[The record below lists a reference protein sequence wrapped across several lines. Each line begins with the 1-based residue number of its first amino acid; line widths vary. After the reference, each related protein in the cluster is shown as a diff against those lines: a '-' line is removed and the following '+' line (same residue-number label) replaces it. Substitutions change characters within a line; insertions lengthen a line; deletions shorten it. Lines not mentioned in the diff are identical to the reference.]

1 MEDEAIVQLFWDRD
15 EKAIAATAEKY
26 GPYCMSIAGNI
37 LGNSE
42 DAEECIN
49 DAYLNTWNS
58 IPPHRPQMLSTYLG
72 KIVRNLSFNR
82 YKKKR
87 ADKRGGG
94 QVGPVLEELSEVL
107 EGSGTPEENWDAI
120 FLLQTINEYLGELP
134 PDKRKVFVR
143 RYWYA
148 DSVKDIAKR
157 YNLTE
162 NHVAVILNR
171 TRENLRKYLAERG
184 LLD

>member
-1 MEDEAIVQLFWDRD
+1 MEDEAIVQLFWERD
-15 EKAIAATAEKY
+15 EKAITATAEKY
-26 GPYCMSIAGNI
+26 GAYCMSIASNI

-72 KIVRNLSFNR
+72 KIVRNLSFNL

-94 QVGPVLEELSEVL
+94 QMSLVLDELSEVL
-107 EGSGTPEENWDAI
+107 AGVGSPEESWDAA
-120 FLLQTINEYLGELP
+120 FLAQMINGFLEAIPLER
-134 PDKRKVFVR
+134 RKIFVR

-148 DSVKDIAKR
+148 ESVKDIAKR
-157 YNLTE
+157 YDMTE
-162 NHVAVILNR
+162 NNVSVILNR
-171 TRENLRKYLAERG
+171 TRDNLKKYLMERG
-184 LLD
+184 IIV